1 MGGHLAMMAAV
12 ALGVLV
18 LAGWSAMASVD
29 GIDHRK
35 RTHSTRDDNA
45 EPEKVSDE
53 AGATDYIF
61 LIGSL
66 AFAGLVVWS
75 LVLQPRSIANPTS
88 PQDLRVAS
96 LQKTM

>member
-1 MGGHLAMMAAV
+1 
-12 ALGVLV
+12 
-18 LAGWSAMASVD
+18 MASVD

-35 RTHSTRDDNA
+35 RTHSTRDGHA

-66 AFAGLVVWS
+66 AFAGSLTVVPIRR
-75 LVLQPRSIANPTS
+75 LYDIERNTHP
-88 PQDLRVAS
+88 
-96 LQKTM
+96 